1 VIATLVGHQL
11 RSLRRQRVF
20 AVLLGAFLLMTA
32 LAGLLGYSSSRTIVR
47 VYEEAANLLATTG
60 KPAPPNPFTLKPT
73 LSLLS
78 NMVIYIP
85 FIGALL
91 AVVLGHLSIVNDE
104 SGGVGRLLF
113 SRQVDRSS
121 YVVAKVLAA
130 ATALAVILLAS
141 LLLSIGSV
149 FVVNGSTSPGDVG
162 RLGTYYALSWLY
174 LLLFALIGMLT
185 VLITRRRSMAL
196 LSGMGVWLVLTFV
209 LPQFTSGL
217 HPVASLNPITTAA
230 GTSQGFFRVTSQ
242 LRPVSI
248 AENYKEASGSILHT
262 ATVGSAGHTLSL
274 VLPLVVML
282 LLCLLL
288 AFRLVQSHDFS
299 RSATHE

>member
-1 VIATLVGHQL
+1 MIATLVGHQL

-20 AVLLGAFLLMTA
+20 AVLLGVFLLMTA
-32 LAGLLGYSSSRTIVR
+32 LAGLLGYSCSRTIVR

-130 ATALAVILLAS
+130 AKPRTISPPMNSASTA
-141 LLLSIGSV
+141 
-149 FVVNGSTSPGDVG
+149 STP
-162 RLGTYYALSWLY
+162 
-174 LLLFALIGMLT
+174 
-185 VLITRRRSMAL
+185 
-196 LSGMGVWLVLTFV
+196 
-209 LPQFTSGL
+209 
-217 HPVASLNPITTAA
+217 
-230 GTSQGFFRVTSQ
+230 
-242 LRPVSI
+242 
-248 AENYKEASGSILHT
+248 
-262 ATVGSAGHTLSL
+262 
-274 VLPLVVML
+274 
-282 LLCLLL
+282 
-288 AFRLVQSHDFS
+288 
-299 RSATHE
+299 TH